1 MRFCKKTTA
10 NCSNKNIQKTVKDRT
25 KIIWHSVSKMSVL
38 YGTFANSLC
47 KIIFVR
53 SLRYFFTHQKIK
65 ILINRQGYKAD
76 MNILF
81 AQISI
86 LNIINEYRRTVSF
99 FIVSFFI
106 IGTDILFHRFYVP
119 LIEYLNENFGIA
131 LEFHNSVDLAF
142 APEIWIGV
150 LAMVLGTLIIVIA
163 IAAESTPRLIDLY
176 MKDWTSLLFIWFIVL
191 ASLHTFVIMFYGKPL
206 GRESSLVLNTYG
218 FLTLSYVLALPY
230 IFYILLYSKTSNVV
244 SVISGGIINDI
255 KKMTTKIIYGSME
268 REFMV
273 KKYQK
278 EIMDSLDQL
287 DDLLSFVEFKET
299 QSEIIRQI
307 GRIVQEYM
315 IRKSQFNKTFFQLTE
330 EIRRNATY
338 RTYTEHQYQEMQET
352 ASFYEVKVFR
362 LMGNCYIKMLEG
374 NRYDIASLIPAEL
387 VDIGT
392 VCIKLDNPQIQN
404 HINIRFNTLFRFA
417 IKHAIRNNEPRNLY
431 NLAFHYSNMI
441 QAYIVAGK
449 VDETKVCYDRI
460 KFYGHEVY
468 KNALNNPA
476 LYFIVDTLTFEL
488 KKCQILIKENNWD
501 IEDQMHLL
509 KIILD
514 LDQPPNFSKDDLD
527 KAMLGSNNGTR
538 RIQIGLALYYL
549 GQGMNDFARIIIE
562 DYLDDLSFFDEKDFR
577 AIVDSQCF
585 LLNIFGP
592 TFWEDTDRGNM
603 NIYFSPEKDQIPFFK
618 EMLNEQIKKRLKKLE
633 ADTQYLSM
641 EAESLLN
648 KQNVQD
654 GFLNETDR
662 IRLEDIQ
669 QKISIRKIKPIDID
683 KWAGEN
689 EVLYTLICIAF
700 SDRDID
706 DAEKVVIHKTFKTLF
721 PEISEDHFNDIF
733 ISTTQRYIDLQSF
746 EAQTKQYQKSLIEI
760 ITYFNNEVKVLQL
773 LLQMYVELANADN
786 FIHENE
792 LKLIKLTIENW
803 RIKGDVVF
811 TDKGLLEYDPEATY
825 SSGDK

>member
-1 MRFCKKTTA
+1 
-10 NCSNKNIQKTVKDRT
+10 
-25 KIIWHSVSKMSVL
+25 
-38 YGTFANSLC
+38 
-47 KIIFVR
+47 
-53 SLRYFFTHQKIK
+53 
-65 ILINRQGYKAD
+65 

-81 AQISI
+81 AQVSLINI
-86 LNIINEYRRTVSF
+86 LNEYRRTVSF
-99 FIVSFFI
+99 FLVSFFI
-106 IGTDILFHRFYVP
+106 IGTDILFHRIYFP
-119 LIEYLNENFGIA
+119 FIEYLSDHFGIP
-131 LEFHNSVDLAF
+131 LEIHQTVDLSF
-142 APEIWIGV
+142 APEIWVGV

-191 ASLHTFVIMFYGKPL
+191 SSLHAMVTMFYGKPL

-218 FLTLSYVLALPY
+218 FLTLSYILALPY

-244 SVISGGIINDI
+244 NVISEGIINDI
-255 KKMTTKIIYGSME
+255 KSMSTKTIYGSME

-273 KKYQK
+273 TKYQK

-307 GRIVQEYM
+307 GRIVQEY
-315 IRKSQFNKTFFQLTE
+315 IILKSQFNKKFFQLTK

-338 RTYTEHQYQEMQET
+338 RTYTEYQYQEMQET

-362 LMGNCYIKMLEG
+362 LMGNCYIKMLEE

-392 VCIKLDNPQIQN
+392 VCIKVKNPKIQD

-441 QAYIVAGK
+441 QAYIAAGK

-488 KKCQILIKENNWD
+488 KKCQILIKENDWE
-501 IEDQMHLL
+501 IKDQIHLL
-509 KIILD
+509 KIVLD
-514 LDQPPNFSKDDLD
+514 LDQPPNFSKDELD
-527 KAMLGSNNGTR
+527 KAMLGNNNGTR

-549 GQGMNDFARIIIE
+549 GQGMDDFARTIIE

-585 LLNIFGP
+585 LLSIFGP

-603 NIYFSPEKDQIPFFK
+603 NIYFAPEKDQIEPFK
-618 EMLNEQIKKRLKKLE
+618 EMLNQQIKKRLKKLE

-641 EAESLLN
+641 EAESLIN
-648 KQNVQD
+648 KRDIQN
-654 GFLNETDR
+654 GFLNDADR
-662 IRLEDIQ
+662 LRLEDIQ
-669 QKISIRKIKPIDID
+669 QKISIRKIKPINAD

-706 DAEKVVIHKTFKTLF
+706 DAEKGVIRKAFESLF
-721 PEISEDHFNDIF
+721 PKIGEDHFNDIF
-733 ISTTQRYIDLQSF
+733 VSTSQIYIELHTF
-746 EAQTKQYQKSLIEI
+746 EAQTEQYLKSLNEI
-760 ITYFNNEVKVLQL
+760 IALFNNDIQTLQR

-792 LKLIKLTIENW
+792 LKLIKLSIENW

-811 TDKGLLEYDPEATY
+811 TDKRLLRYDPEATY
-825 SSGDK
+825 TPSEK